1 MPKAPPSIVALGE
14 SYESAIAPAVF
25 TVLRF
30 TKLKSLSVIEGA
42 GSHNTRLRETQNAD
56 PEALRQPKSKPGTRL
71 DADR

>member
-1 MPKAPPSIVALGE
+1 MTA
-14 SYESAIAPAVF
+14 F

-30 TKLKSLSVIEGA
+30 AKLKFLGVIGGA
-42 GSHNTRLRETQNAD
+42 DSHNTRLRETQNAD